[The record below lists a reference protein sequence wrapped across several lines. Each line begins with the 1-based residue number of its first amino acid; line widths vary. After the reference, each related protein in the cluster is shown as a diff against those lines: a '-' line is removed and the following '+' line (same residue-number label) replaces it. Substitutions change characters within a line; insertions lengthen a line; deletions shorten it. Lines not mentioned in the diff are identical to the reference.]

1 MENYTF
7 RLKPGQDLFDSIQ
20 AFVHEKR
27 IIIFSTRPKILPDFS
42 QFFQNLIA
50 YPGAS
55 VVAGVV
61 CRRRGDGF
69 AAGVRES

>member
-27 IIIFSTRPKILPDFS
+27 IIIFSTRPRIPPDFS
-42 QFFQNLIA
+42 
-50 YPGAS
+50 PHP
-55 VVAGVV
+55 
-61 CRRRGDGF
+61 
-69 AAGVRES
+69 